1 MNVHH
6 SLCST
11 KTIAEVSSAR
21 DFPDKV
27 TSIVI
32 KLETLVQKAQE
43 LEEKSN
49 NALINLEK
57 MEHVCMQD
65 IKDIR
70 SQALLLFDK
79 LQQNALDELKSKSN
93 IQSNILKDLNTM
105 VKNTVHL
112 LNTDKSK
119 VEEVNDSN
127 QNKLVA
133 CSKINKLLPSYEAAL
148 DACQGKLIIRSVIFE
163 KNPVLTD
170 LHVNLDSLGTFSTP
184 LLTPETGKFNFLDT
198 EVTSHKVFDVKDTS
212 DEMKPWIS
220 GIVFLKNGDLL
231 VADHENGRLTLFDS
245 VMNKKKASIKCVD
258 PWDAAVLDDKQVLV
272 TSAGILRYLHVG
284 LNDTLAFTKEVK
296 LDDTAFRSGVTV
308 EAGLIYVHGSHDKNF
323 ILILDGN
330 GTLQKTFMT
339 EQIWESFSGGNRY
352 YISVSSKND
361 QLYLQGVNRILSI
374 TTNGDLIRTY
384 TNSAMKN
391 ARGLVIDDKDN
402 LLIGCLESHNL
413 LIFSCDGSKHKML
426 LSKEDQIAKPYG
438 IAFRAS
444 DGTLAVGDW
453 ESGKLHVLTLASK

>member
-170 LHVNLDSLGTFSTP
+170 
-184 LLTPETGKFNFLDT
+184 
-198 EVTSHKVFDVKDTS
+198 
-212 DEMKPWIS
+212 
-220 GIVFLKNGDLL
+220 
-231 VADHENGRLTLFDS
+231 
-245 VMNKKKASIKCVD
+245 
-258 PWDAAVLDDKQVLV
+258 
-272 TSAGILRYLHVG
+272 
-284 LNDTLAFTKEVK
+284 
-296 LDDTAFRSGVTV
+296 
-308 EAGLIYVHGSHDKNF
+308 
-323 ILILDGN
+323 
-330 GTLQKTFMT
+330 
-339 EQIWESFSGGNRY
+339 
-352 YISVSSKND
+352 
-361 QLYLQGVNRILSI
+361 
-374 TTNGDLIRTY
+374 
-384 TNSAMKN
+384 
-391 ARGLVIDDKDN
+391 
-402 LLIGCLESHNL
+402 
-413 LIFSCDGSKHKML
+413 
-426 LSKEDQIAKPYG
+426 
-438 IAFRAS
+438 
-444 DGTLAVGDW
+444 
-453 ESGKLHVLTLASK
+453 